1 MAKFK
6 PGDVIT
12 PTLIDHGFEN
22 AVVLDTFAK
31 KGKEYST
38 LKINNGIA
46 TIPLHA
52 EEAYRLVEPDT
63 KKKK

>member
-12 PTLIDHGFEN
+12 PTIIDHGFEN
-22 AVVLDTFAK
+22 AVVIDIFTK
-31 KGKEYST
+31 KGKEYYT
-38 LKINNGIA
+38 LKIPNGIA

-52 EEAYRLVEPDT
+52 EEAYKLA
-63 KKKK
+63 K